1 MGRVGFVWIGCLLAL
16 SFVYVAGAVAR
27 RAFVGHIFVPG
38 RLTGRDGPFDHILL
52 MPMFPDVPLS
62 FPLALRFRSEVTEV
76 AKTAGKIVLRTKRVN
91 TDDRSAHGDLTI
103 GNR

>member
-1 MGRVGFVWIGCLLAL
+1 MGRVGFVWSGCLLAL

-62 FPLALRFRSEVTEV
+62 FILLLYAFAQR
-76 AKTAGKIVLRTKRVN
+76 
-91 TDDRSAHGDLTI
+91 
-103 GNR
+103 